1 MNSSSPFTNRNMQL
15 ARPDILTLQPYVHAV
30 WNPAYERMHA
40 NENPWRATGDDSATG
55 LNRYPESPATA
66 LHERLAELYGVNVDQ
81 VLAGRGS
88 DEGIDL
94 LVRSFCRADRDNVI
108 ICPPTFGFY
117 KVAAKVQ
124 GADVIEVPLIRS
136 NKGFALDVDAVLNA
150 VTPNTRLVF
159 LCSPGNPTG
168 QALDEAAILKVTDAL
183 NERALVVV
191 DEAYMEFTNRPSL
204 IAQLNQHPN
213 LVILR
218 TLSKAYALAG
228 VRCGT
233 TIADADIISL
243 LSRVIPPYAVPTST
257 IETVLNVTARDNR
270 KQIQER
276 VSVLIKERDALSI
289 KLGQLP
295 AIKHVYPSDANF
307 MLVECVDAEQVFAA
321 AKSVGL
327 IVRDQR
333 TQPQCANCLRI
344 TVGTPEQN
352 QRLLM
357 SLATLD
363 APLNT
368 TLNIKGTTA

>member
-1 MNSSSPFTNRNMQL
+1 MNTSSTFTNSNLKL

-30 WNPAYERMHA
+30 WNPVYERLHA
-40 NENPWRATGDDSATG
+40 NENPWRAAGDQSATG
-55 LNRYPESPATA
+55 LNRYPESPASA
-66 LHERLAELYGVNVDQ
+66 LHERLAQMYGVRVEQ

-94 LVRSFCRADRDNVI
+94 LVRSFVRAGVDNVI

-117 KVAAKVQ
+117 KVATKVQ
-124 GADVIEVPLIRS
+124 GGDVIEVPLLRS
-136 NKGFALDVDAVLNA
+136 DKGFAVNVDAVQKA
-150 VTPNTRLVF
+150 VTPSTKIVF
-159 LCSPGNPTG
+159 LCSPGNPTS
-168 QALDEAAILKVTDAL
+168 QALDETSMLNIVTAL

-191 DEAYMEFTNRPSL
+191 DEAYMEFTQRPSL
-204 IAQLNQHPN
+204 TTKLDQHPN

-233 TIADADIISL
+233 VIAHEDIISL
-243 LSRVIPPYAVPTST
+243 LERVIPPYAVPTST
-257 IETVLNVTARDNR
+257 IETVLAVTAPANR

-276 VSVLIKERDALSI
+276 INTLINERELLLN
-289 KLGQLP
+289 KLRQLP

-307 MLVECVDAEQVFAA
+307 LLVECVDPEKVFVA

-327 IVRDQR
+327 IVRDFR
-333 TQPQCANCLRI
+333 NVPQCTNCLRI

-352 QRLLM
+352 QRLLNGL
-357 SLATLD
+357 STID
-363 APLNT
+363 A
-368 TLNIKGTTA
+368 KGTAA

>member
-1 MNSSSPFTNRNMQL
+1 MMNSANTVTNKNLNL

-30 WNPAYERMHA
+30 WDPAFERLHA
-40 NENPWRATGDDSATG
+40 NENPWRANGDASATG

-66 LHERLAELYGVNVDQ
+66 LHERLAELYGVRVAE

-94 LVRSFCRADRDNVI
+94 LVRSFCRAGVDNVI

-124 GADVIEVPLIRS
+124 GADVIEVPLLRS
-136 NKGFALDVDAVLNA
+136 STGFDVDVDAVLRA
-150 VTPNTRLVF
+150 VTANTKIVF

-168 QALDEAAILKVTDAL
+168 QALNEQSMLKIASAL
-183 NERALVVV
+183 NERAMVVV

-204 IAQLNQHPN
+204 ITQLKQHPN

-233 TIADADIISL
+233 VIADEDIISL

-257 IETVLNVTARDNR
+257 IETVLAVTAPENR

-276 VSVLIKERDALSI
+276 ISTLIKERDLLQVKLQQLSTI
-289 KLGQLP
+289 R
-295 AIKHVYPSDANF
+295 HVYPSDSNF
-307 MLVECVDAEQVFAA
+307 LLVECVDAEKVFAA

-333 TQPQCANCLRI
+333 TQPQCSNCLRI

-352 QRLLM
+352 QRLLNG
-357 SLATLD
+357 LAKLEVSVGT
-363 APLNT
+363 
-368 TLNIKGTTA
+368 KGAA

>member
-1 MNSSSPFTNRNMQL
+1 MNVSSSFTNSNMKL

-66 LHERLAELYGVNVDQ
+66 LHERLAELYGVHVDQ

-94 LVRSFCRADRDNVI
+94 LIRSFCRAGMDNVI

-124 GADVIEVPLIRS
+124 GAEVIEVPLIRS
-136 NKGFALDVDAVLNA
+136 NQGFALDVDAILKA
-150 VTPNTRLVF
+150 VTSNTRLIF

-168 QALDEAAILKVTDAL
+168 QALDEAAMLKIANAL
-183 NERALVVV
+183 NERALVIV
-191 DEAYMEFTNRPSL
+191 DEAYIEFTNRQSL
-204 IAQLNQHPN
+204 TTQLKQYPN

-218 TLSKAYALAG
+218 TMSKAYALAG

-233 TIADADIISL
+233 VIAHEDIISL
-243 LSRVIPPYAVPTST
+243 LARVIPPYAVPTST
-257 IETVLNVTARDNR
+257 IETVLAVTARENR

-276 VSVLIKERDALSI
+276 VTTLIKERDALSI

-295 AIKHVYPSDANF
+295 TIKHAYPSDANF
-307 MLVECVDAEQVFAA
+307 MLVECVDAEKVFTA

-333 TQPQCANCLRI
+333 TQPQCAHCLRI

-352 QRLLM
+352 QRLLAG
-357 SLATLD
+357 LAILD
-363 APLNT
+363 T
-368 TLNIKGTTA
+368 SFDGRGTAA